1 MPGSVGAFDT
11 EIDKFLLDISIEG
24 YGAKAGPDWNCL
36 LEQRAGPSPSN
47 GSSQL
52 HIIPAKLEAPA
63 PNQTPAT
70 PLSTYIPREV
80 SRPTFTIGPDDLYL
94 AENIASCQEQ
104 LSRKEFQDAGTITD
118 VCYSENVPE
127 IEIFSLLEEGL
138 PRYTLRANTVYGYSH
153 DDWLHTP
160 LVAPNINI
168 CLTQEQIEETLK
180 YFLLCAERVGQVT
193 KTYHDIEA
201 VTHLLEEKERDLE
214 LAARIGQS
222 LLKQNRILTENNEY
236 LEEQLQNTNEE
247 VAQLKHE
254 VSMRDDLLQLYT
266 NTTEDSEPNS
276 SCCSPLRRNESSLS
290 LQNYLHLEFLQQKL
304 RGLENEN
311 QKLRHKAIQLST
323 ETLEYESKEEQ
334 LVLDCAKELG
344 VSNNQL
350 AAVSEELERKIEDSA
365 WQQEEIS
372 VLLAQ
377 VVELQQKCKAGTT
390 ENEELTQC
398 LIASRET
405 QEQLKTEVQYLREK
419 YSQCGAMLREAQEE
433 MKNLRN
439 KSAPNSSIN
448 RYHTVPVY
456 PMDSLAAEIEGT
468 MRKGLYVDTA
478 TSLENSNY
486 NRRVFETVRAVNQV
500 VKLKSR
506 SQSPQNIPGSS
517 PSSTGQS
524 GVSSHF
530 STPRTSVY
538 GSNTSS
544 TGLDDKLQSL
554 NPDTE
559 CTPEED
565 AERKL
570 GTPGTPGC
578 RDLQAALQR
587 LSLRQQAAPDKT
599 VFEQDWDQQL
609 KALTGDEPLS
619 SGLVTPAESVLSTG
633 TNYSGSSG
641 LTGYSGFSVSSRPN
655 CPDKLKIVKP
665 LEGSV
670 TLHQWQQLA
679 QPNLGGILDPRPG
692 VLTKDFRQLDID
704 TGEVYNLNDF
714 EEDETDLASFQE
726 LTTRPVET
734 KPDPNVTGYH
744 STNRLPDTQ
753 STYTITTCRIMHPSD
768 ELTTVTLNFHHTSS
782 PSCGS
787 FGKLRSTSSDGNLD
801 RLRPIS
807 SCGNFDR
814 FRPIPSYGNLNALRP
829 TPPSRN
835 SNTLGTTMSST
846 NFEALRATH
855 STPHRKRYTSESAT
869 NLREHT
875 TTMSTS
881 LGLVT
886 LLKEH
891 GISAAMYDLI
901 CNAEDS
907 NSAQDAAIIHQH
919 SKGTPSNFPNPGTQL
934 VYLSKSP
941 FELKYTSP
949 SQKPF
954 LTSSLARSILKRM
967 SSAEDGRSPSDN
979 RTQRNIFSLNLVEKL
994 KRLGLDKVVARGM
1007 IDSESK
1013 RLTRLTRRFS
1023 T

>member
-1 MPGSVGAFDT
+1 MDT
-11 EIDKFLLDISIEG
+11 WNSEDDGNCVTEWDNVSDAMQCDI
-24 YGAKAGPDWNCL
+24 
-36 LEQRAGPSPSN
+36 
-47 GSSQL
+47 
-52 HIIPAKLEAPA
+52 
-63 PNQTPAT
+63 
-70 PLSTYIPREV
+70 REV
-80 SRPTFTIGPDDLYL
+80 
-94 AENIASCQEQ
+94 
-104 LSRKEFQDAGTITD
+104 
-118 VCYSENVPE
+118 
-127 IEIFSLLEEGL
+127 
-138 PRYTLRANTVYGYSH
+138 
-153 DDWLHTP
+153 
-160 LVAPNINI
+160 
-168 CLTQEQIEETLK
+168 
-180 YFLLCAERVGQVT
+180 LCAERVGQVT

-222 LLKQNRILTENNEY
+222 LLKQNRILTENNDY
-236 LEEQLQNTNEE
+236 LEEQLQHINEE

-254 VSMRDDLLQLYT
+254 VSMRDDLLNLYT
-266 NTTEDSEPNS
+266 NTTEDTELNP
-276 SCCSPLRRNESSLS
+276 SCCSPLRRNESSVS
-290 LQNYLHLEFLQQKL
+290 LQNYVHLEFLQQKL
-304 RGLENEN
+304 HSLEDEN
-311 QKLRHKAIQLST
+311 QKLRHKAAQLST

-334 LVLDCAKELG
+334 LVVECAKELG
-344 VSNNQL
+344 ESNNQL
-350 AAVSEELERKIEDSA
+350 AVVSEELARKMEDSA
-365 WQQEEIS
+365 RQQEEIS
-372 VLLAQ
+372 ILLAR
-377 VVELQQKCKAGTT
+377 VVDLQQKCKLCTT
-390 ENEELTQC
+390 ENEELTQY
-398 LIASRET
+398 LVTSREI

-419 YSQCGAMLREAQEE
+419 YSQCDAMLHEAQEE
-433 MKNLRN
+433 VKNLRN
-439 KSAPNSSIN
+439 KNAPNSSIN

-478 TSLENSNY
+478 ASHENSNY
-486 NRRVFETVRAVNQV
+486 NRRVFETVRAVNQT

-524 GVSSHF
+524 GSSRF
-530 STPRTSVY
+530 STPHTSFY
-538 GSNTSS
+538 ESNTSS
-544 TGLDDKLQSL
+544 IGLDDKLQSL
-554 NPDTE
+554 NLETE
-559 CTPEED
+559 NTLEED
-565 AERKL
+565 VERKP

-578 RDLQAALQR
+578 RDLHAALQR
-587 LSLRQQAAPDKT
+587 LSQRQLASSDKMF
-599 VFEQDWDQQL
+599 FEQERDQKL
-609 KALTGDEPLS
+609 KTLTGDEVFS

-641 LTGYSGFSVSSRPN
+641 LTGYSAFSVSSRPN

-670 TLHQWQQLA
+670 TLYQWQQLA

-704 TGEVYNLNDF
+704 TGEVYNLNDL
-714 EEDETDLASFQE
+714 EEDETDLALFQE
-726 LTTRPVET
+726 LITAVEN
-734 KPDPNVTGYH
+734 KPDPNVSVYQ
-744 STNRLPDTQ
+744 STNRLPDTH

-768 ELTTVTLNFHHTSS
+768 ELTTVTLSFHRRPSS
-782 PSCGS
+782 SCSS
-787 FGKLRSTSSDGNLD
+787 FGKLRPTSSDGNLD

-814 FRPIPSYGNLNALRP
+814 FQPPLSHGDVSPLRSTPSN
-829 TPPSRN
+829 RN

-846 NFEALRATH
+846 NFEALQATCC
-855 STPHRKRYTSESAT
+855 TPHRQRYATESAT

-875 TTMSTS
+875 ITMSTS

-891 GISAAMYDLI
+891 GISAAVYDLVG
-901 CNAEDS
+901 NAED
-907 NSAQDAAIIHQH
+907 NSAAEDTAIIQQH
-919 SKGTPSNFPNPGTQL
+919 SNGTLSNIPDPREQL

-949 SQKPF
+949 PLKPF
-954 LTSSLARSILKRM
+954 LTSSLARSMLKRM
-967 SSAEDGRSPSDN
+967 SSTEDRRSPSDN

-1007 IDSESK
+1007 VNPESQ